1 MIMFDPIFDN
11 LRKATELTIQMQQEA
26 LKKWTALWPKPP
38 TMAGWSEQ
46 AQKLQKKW
54 VEIVEETLKRQRD
67 VLETQY
73 SAGLK
78 NIENVFT
85 LAEAKDYEELR
96 SKTVELW
103 QKSFDNLRHTFEAQL
118 RGYQSAMSK
127 CWELMTKGAA

>member
-1 MIMFDPIFDN
+1 MIMFDPIFEN
-11 LRKATELTIQMQQEA
+11 LRRATELTIQMQQEM
-26 LKKWTALWPKPP
+26 LKKWTALWPNPP
-38 TMAGWSEQ
+38 SPPGWSEQ

-54 VEIVEETLKRQRD
+54 AEIVEETLKRQRD
-67 VLETQY
+67 LLETQY

-78 NIENVFT
+78 NIESAFAV
-85 LAEAKDYEELR
+85 AEAKDYGEVR

-103 QKSFDNLRHTFEAQL
+103 QKTFDNLRQTFEAQL